1 MQYLSSF
8 LYINHKQKEISALHL
23 NEKKGKGVINHEN
36 NKVRRFRQRN
46 ISKVVREMNEDTGK
60 PSNMRNIIIIAVFII
75 IGIFAYLI
83 ARPPILSVSPDPPS
97 FNFDI
102 SSAAGAGYQAF
113 SISNTGGGALSWS
126 VRADQPWWIKVYPE
140 SGTGSGTVSINVNTA
155 DLVPGNYKGT
165 ITVTSNGGV
174 KTGSIYL
181 NLVPAPSRIVDGTS
195 VGKKITLAVGQTWN
209 IGDGWSVQTNA
220 IDARAKPRQ
229 IWLTLSRNGIK
240 LDDRVLVEGETYNY
254 NNIFSVKIASIYA
267 GAVSDMATLTDVAYQ
282 KGQ

>member
-1 MQYLSSF
+1 
-8 LYINHKQKEISALHL
+8 
-23 NEKKGKGVINHEN
+23 
-36 NKVRRFRQRN
+36 
-46 ISKVVREMNEDTGK
+46 MNADTGK
-60 PSNMRNIIIIAVFII
+60 PSNMGNIIIVSVFII
-75 IGIFAYLI
+75 IGIIAYFI
-83 ARPPILSVSPDPPS
+83 ARPPLLSVSPDLPS

-102 SSAAGAGYQAF
+102 SSAGAGYQTF
-113 SISNTGGGALSWS
+113 YISNTGGGTLSWS
-126 VRADQPWWIKVYPE
+126 VRTDQPWWIKVYPE
-140 SGTGSGTVSINVNTA
+140 SGTGSGAVTININTA

-174 KTGSIYL
+174 KSGSIYL
-181 NLVPAPSRIVDGTS
+181 NLASAPSQTVDGTS
-195 VGKKITLAVGQTWN
+195 VGKKITLAVGETWN
-209 IGDGWSVQTNA
+209 IGDGWSVQAQA

-267 GAVSDMATLTDVAYQ
+267 GDVSDMATLTDVNYQ